1 MNNAEITVNNS
12 SLIDKLIFS
21 IMDSPEYNNV
31 QFLIFTIRKPYLIF
45 LSTLKSSG
53 FKVPQFLIPLTCFI
67 DRVIKEQGI
76 ELEEILKYMI
86 SLELQNDF
94 SKGWVHYYY
103 TCFISPQCDGST
115 SIQCSRETFIHI
127 FTGFVLDFF
136 NSTRSLDINLIVD
149 QEKQVYQTN
158 QYGLSIVD
166 NVEFKTDYFIFDGK
180 AYLYNLLTNTKQ
192 LRFEDGMPGFARI
205 ITDQVNDGDI
215 LLRLDER
222 LALPKDQAISYSSAN
237 FEKYRGPQFHFQK
250 SVFTDI
256 KTIIVH
262 ISPETSNKLLM
273 VIKKDYDYKNNKAFL
288 HIEIETLPFVKD
300 SHSSPVI
307 TTFLHGMYYLEDD
320 CFIHIDYTK
329 NQYSVEDYLIK
340 YSDSVPDKP
349 IDLYTERKELH
360 YKIWCI
366 ENGTY
371 SREVWYQLMIA
382 SLPEEYQTLLNEIL
396 A

>member
-1 MNNAEITVNNS
+1 MDNSEIIVNNS
-12 SLIDKLIFS
+12 DQIDELLFS
-21 IMDSPEYNNV
+21 IIDSSEFKNV
-31 QFLIFTIRKPYLIF
+31 QFLILTIRRQYLRF

-53 FKVPQFLIPLTCFI
+53 FKIPPFLIPLTCFV
-67 DRVIKEQGI
+67 DRTIEERNI

-86 SLELQNDF
+86 LLELQNDF
-94 SKGWVHYYY
+94 SKGWVHYFY
-103 TCFISPQCDGST
+103 TCFINPKCDGS

-127 FTGFVLDFF
+127 FTGFVLNFF
-136 NSTRSLDINLIVD
+136 KLTQSLDINEIVRQED
-149 QEKQVYQTN
+149 QIYPTN
-158 QYGLSIVD
+158 QYGLSVV
-166 NVEFKTDYFIFDGK
+166 NSVEFKTDYFIFDGK

-205 ITDQVNDGDI
+205 ITDQVKDGDI

-250 SVFTDI
+250 SIFTDI

-273 VIKKDYDYKNNKAFL
+273 VIKKDYDCKNNKAFL
-288 HIEIETLPFVKD
+288 HIEIKTLPVVKD
-300 SHSSPVI
+300 SRSSPVI

-320 CFIHIDYTK
+320 CFTHIDYTK

-340 YSDSVPDKP
+340 YSDSVSDKP

-371 SREVWYQLMIA
+371 SREIWYQLMIA